1 MNKEEYQTEHTT
13 PLSLGEGLGGEAFIY
28 YSAYNT

>member
-13 PLSLGEGLGGEAFIY
+13 PLSLGEGLGVRLFYCFTRPI
-28 YSAYNT
+28 

>member
-1 MNKEEYQTEHTT
+1 MSSLFLISEHIT